1 MADTAPLAGTTPP
14 LKRPGERLRDARIA
28 QGLDVTDL
36 AARTR
41 IPTRHVEAIEDGDY
55 SRLPSQTYAT
65 GFTKACARALGL
77 NEADLARDV
86 RAELAQSWDREPT
99 VQTYDVSEPA
109 RAPSSGVVWAGVA
122 VALVLLAIV
131 GLWFGTDLLRGSAGG
146 APAPTVAQDSVPIP
160 APAATVAPVN
170 GGQVS
175 LTATD
180 EVWVRIYDAADAT
193 MFMKTMK
200 PGERYDVPA
209 DAKDPKIN
217 IGRPDKLTVTL
228 NGSVAPP
235 LGDGKFAIKD
245 VRISA
250 EALAARARPTTDA
263 P

>member
-1 MADTAPLAGTTPP
+1 MADIAPLAGMPP
-14 LKRPGERLRDARIA
+14 SPKRPGEKLRDARIA
-28 QGLDVTDL
+28 QGLDVADL

-77 NEADLARDV
+77 DETELAREV

-109 RAPSSGVVWAGVA
+109 RAPSSGVVWGGIAAA
-122 VALVLLAIV
+122 VLLLAIIGV
-131 GLWFGTDLLRGSAGG
+131 WFGTDLLRGRGT
-146 APAPTVAQDSVPIP
+146 APASSAAQDVVPLP
-160 APAATVAPVN
+160 APAVTPTPAS

-180 EVWVRIYDAADAT
+180 EVWVRIYDAADT
-193 MFMKTMK
+193 TLFMKTMT
-200 PGERYDVPA
+200 PGERYDVPP
-209 DAKDPKIN
+209 DAKEPMIN
-217 IGRPDKLTVTL
+217 VGRPDKLTITL
-228 NGSVAPP
+228 NGSNAPP
-235 LGDGKFAIKD
+235 LGDGRIAIKD
-245 VRISA
+245 VPISA
-250 EALAARARPTTDA
+250 KALAARTPDRDA